1 MLLLRG
7 SRALSPFR
15 LEKLLSAGRA
25 LCPRLAS
32 LDAEHVFVAWLA
44 DAADDSPQ
52 LRQRLLDLTRASAV
66 IAPTRDGAPHLLV
79 APRLG
84 TLSPWSSK
92 ATDIARNCGAPL
104 ARIER
109 VTTWHCADVSNEE
122 RTSLLPLLHDRM
134 TETVLSSYAELA
146 RLQSD
151 TTPRPLCHVPLT
163 REGRAALVEANRA
176 LGLALAEDEIDYLV
190 MRFTALARDPT
201 DVELMMFAQANS
213 EHCRH
218 KIFNASWTLDG
229 KAQDHSLFGMI
240 RHTFATHPNDVL
252 SAYRDNAAVTR
263 GYSAPRFFAD
273 PVSGLYGELR
283 EDVHILMKVETH
295 NHPTAISPYAG
306 AATGAGGEIRDEGA
320 TGRGAKPKAGL
331 TGFSVSHLRIPT
343 LPAPWE
349 RERPLNPRL
358 ASALSIMLDGP
369 LGAAAFN
376 NEFGRPALSGYFRSF
391 ETHSAAGERSL
402 RGYDKPIM
410 LAGGLGNIRDNHV
423 EKLPMTADAAIIVL
437 GGPAMLIGLGG
448 GAASSVG
455 SGASDAEL
463 DFASVQRDN
472 AEIQRRAQ
480 MVIDACWAAGE
491 QNPILMIHDVGAGGL
506 SNAIP
511 EILHDGGRGGDIA
524 LRAIPNAE
532 PGMAPLEIWCNEA
545 QERYVIALRPAAVE
559 AFGALCARE
568 RCPFAVVG
576 YANVAEHLALR
587 DALAAR
593 DDATAPIDVPM
604 DVIFGKPPRMER
616 TAVHV
621 APRLEAFDTHDIVL
635 AEAIER
641 VLRNP
646 GVGDKRFL
654 ITIGDRSVGG
664 LCVRDQ
670 MVGPW
675 QVPVADCAVTA
686 SSFRER
692 CGEAMAIGERTPVA
706 LLDGPASARLA
717 IGEAITNIAAAR
729 IAKLADIVLSAN
741 WMSPAGAAGEDAT
754 LYDMVRAVGME
765 LCPALGI
772 NIPVGKDSMSMQSA
786 WQTGDGEWRTI
797 SPVSLIATAFAPV
810 MDIEASLTPMLVAD
824 EDTLLLLI
832 DLGRGRQRLGASIL
846 AQCYRALGDAP
857 ADCDSAQDLADL
869 FRAVQTLNDAG
880 QLLAYHDRSDGGLL
894 VTVAE
899 MAFAGRQ
906 GVELDLSAL
915 TGEDLACLFSEELG
929 AVMQIRRSDL
939 EGVLRYLRDATQL
952 GDCTH
957 VIGRPQSVRAL
968 RIVRGG
974 RELYSATLKVLLAA
988 FSATTHAMQ
997 RLRDNPQCADEEL
1010 ASLLDERDA
1019 GLHLQLPTQDFARHR
1034 SVLRSGPRPRV
1045 AILREQGV
1053 NGHVEMA
1060 AAFDRAGFTAVD
1072 VHMTD
1077 IIAGRHTLED
1087 MQGLAACGGF
1097 SYGDVLGAGRGWA
1110 GTIRFNARAR
1120 ARFEAFFQRPD
1131 TFTLGVCN
1139 GCQMLAHLAEII
1151 PGASDWPRF
1160 ERNSSEQYEAR
1171 LVMVE
1176 VLDSPSILTRGMTGL
1191 RAPIVVA
1198 HGEGRADWAPNTAP
1212 SLHGA
1217 CLRYVDS
1224 HGAIANTYPANPNG
1238 SPLGLAGLCSD
1249 DGRVTLMMP
1258 HPERVFLRQQY
1269 SWFPPAWRD
1278 AEGPWL
1284 ALFNNAREWLG

>member
-1 MLLLRG
+1 
-7 SRALSPFR
+7 
-15 LEKLLSAGRA
+15 
-25 LCPRLAS
+25 
-32 LDAEHVFVAWLA
+32 
-44 DAADDSPQ
+44 
-52 LRQRLLDLTRASAV
+52 
-66 IAPTRDGAPHLLV
+66 
-79 APRLG
+79 
-84 TLSPWSSK
+84 
-92 ATDIARNCGAPL
+92 
-104 ARIER
+104 
-109 VTTWHCADVSNEE
+109 
-122 RTSLLPLLHDRM
+122 
-134 TETVLSSYAELA
+134 
-146 RLQSD
+146 
-151 TTPRPLCHVPLT
+151 
-163 REGRAALVEANRA
+163 
-176 LGLALAEDEIDYLV
+176 
-190 MRFTALARDPT
+190 
-201 DVELMMFAQANS
+201 
-213 EHCRH
+213 
-218 KIFNASWTLDG
+218 
-229 KAQDHSLFGMI
+229 
-240 RHTFATHPNDVL
+240 
-252 SAYRDNAAVTR
+252 
-263 GYSAPRFFAD
+263 
-273 PVSGLYGELR
+273 
-283 EDVHILMKVETH
+283 
-295 NHPTAISPYAG
+295 
-306 AATGAGGEIRDEGA
+306 
-320 TGRGAKPKAGL
+320 
-331 TGFSVSHLRIPT
+331 
-343 LPAPWE
+343 
-349 RERPLNPRL
+349 
-358 ASALSIMLDGP
+358 
-369 LGAAAFN
+369 
-376 NEFGRPALSGYFRSF
+376 
-391 ETHSAAGERSL
+391 
-402 RGYDKPIM
+402 
-410 LAGGLGNIRDNHV
+410 
-423 EKLPMTADAAIIVL
+423 
-437 GGPAMLIGLGG
+437 
-448 GAASSVG
+448 
-455 SGASDAEL
+455 
-463 DFASVQRDN
+463 
-472 AEIQRRAQ
+472 
-480 MVIDACWAAGE
+480 
-491 QNPILMIHDVGAGGL
+491 
-506 SNAIP
+506 
-511 EILHDGGRGGDIA
+511 
-524 LRAIPNAE
+524 
-532 PGMAPLEIWCNEA
+532 
-545 QERYVIALRPAAVE
+545 
-559 AFGALCARE
+559 
-568 RCPFAVVG
+568 
-576 YANVAEHLALR
+576 
-587 DALAAR
+587 
-593 DDATAPIDVPM
+593 M

-786 WQTGDGEWRTI
+786 WQTGDGEWRTV

-1019 GLHLQLPTQDFARHR
+1019 GLHLQLPTQEFARHR
-1034 SVLRSGPRPRV
+1034 SVTRGGPRPRV

-1176 VLDSPSILTRGMTGL
+1176 VLDSPSVLTRGMTGL